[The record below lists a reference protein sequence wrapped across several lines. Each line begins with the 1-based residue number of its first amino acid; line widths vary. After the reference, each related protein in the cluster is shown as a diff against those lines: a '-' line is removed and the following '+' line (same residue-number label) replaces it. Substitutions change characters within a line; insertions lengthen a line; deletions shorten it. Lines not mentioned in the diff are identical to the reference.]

1 MSIPTK
7 HFCKI
12 LEHKIFGMNASKL
25 YAFTRRI
32 YIFIH
37 RVSFFHHNSWNG
49 KKAVGANL
57 FVLCLKFRIRCEV
70 GIRSANNLPQKD
82 SINGV
87 FTLIFWFTLNLQG
100 KYCLEKDHMT
110 KVITSFI
117 NCIFPRGI
125 YPYSLFRLIIHIW
138 RL

>member
-7 HFCKI
+7 HFYKI
-12 LEHKIFGMNASKL
+12 LERKIFGMNASKL

-70 GIRSANNLPQKD
+70 GIRSVNNLPQKD

-87 FTLIFWFTLNLQG
+87 FTLIF
-100 KYCLEKDHMT
+100 
-110 KVITSFI
+110 
-117 NCIFPRGI
+117 
-125 YPYSLFRLIIHIW
+125 
-138 RL
+138 